1 MRFFEFIT
9 ETESDSLDDFVTM
22 LQTAQG
28 RYVTKKDTSPLS
40 WEAISSMAKNIGI
53 TMFADPNKGYDTFK
67 QLWDTNPRA
76 KSLLDPIIKNFN
88 ANGIEFEVPK
98 SNDMQP
104 ADTDDSEQAVD
115 KMASGAAQDLVN
127 QNQQT
132 IQV

>member
-9 ETESDSLDDFVTM
+9 EIETDGLDDFVTM

-28 RYVTKKDTSPLS
+28 RYATKKDTSLLS
-40 WEAISSMAKNIGI
+40 WEAISAMAKNIGLP
-53 TMFADPNKGYDTFK
+53 MFADPNKGYDTFK

-76 KSLLDPIIKNFN
+76 KSLLDPIVKNFN
-88 ANGIEFEVPK
+88 ASGIGFEVPV
-98 SNDMQP
+98 SNDKQQ
-104 ADTDDSEQAVD
+104 ANTDDSEQAVD